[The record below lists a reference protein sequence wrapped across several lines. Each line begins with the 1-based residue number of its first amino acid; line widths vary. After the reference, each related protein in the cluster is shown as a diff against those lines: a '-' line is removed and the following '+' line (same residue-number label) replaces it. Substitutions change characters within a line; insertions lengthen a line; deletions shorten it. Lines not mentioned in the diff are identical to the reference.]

1 MEDFFAQVEL
11 KGIFLLF
18 LLTVHP
24 CYEFVILIVPK
35 KVKSPNLKKNS
46 AFDIVVIGLW
56 GLKRWLHL
64 QLEGWYPI
72 NDREED
78 LS

>member
-1 MEDFFAQVEL
+1 MEEFFAQIEL

-35 KVKSPNLKKNS
+35 KVKSPNLKKNL
-46 AFDIVVIGLW
+46 AFDIVVTGL
-56 GLKRWLHL
+56 
-64 QLEGWYPI
+64 
-72 NDREED
+72 
-78 LS
+78 